1 MGANIWEQL
10 SASFKFSDVVL
21 ILLLCAALVIGV
33 IKGGQELL
41 KILGL
46 ETRREREKR
55 EYEVQITELNNKIVA
70 ADNRI
75 TKLEASAKKFN
86 DDRVHDREQSFNY
99 QREYMEI
106 VQVITKKQDDI
117 LDKVDAL
124 TEQNRKYQLADMR
137 ETLLQAHRYY
147 ANENTNPLLGWTE
160 IESHSFDEQYE
171 VYVQNGGNGYMQN
184 TVRPDMDKLRVIS
197 LNDYE
202 SMAEL
207 MASRS
212 KNCN

>member
-1 MGANIWEQL
+1 MGASIWEQL
-10 SASFKFSDVVL
+10 TTSFNFSDVVL
-21 ILLLCAALVIGV
+21 ILLLCAGFVIV
-33 IKGGQELL
+33 FIKGGQELL

-55 EYEVQITELNNKIVA
+55 EREKQIQELTNKIVT

-75 TKLEASAKKFN
+75 TALEASAKKFN

-99 QREYMEI
+99 QHEYMDI
-106 VQVITKKQDDI
+106 VNGIYEKQDAMI
-117 LDKVDAL
+117 ERIDAL
-124 TEQNRKYQLADMR
+124 AEQSRKYQLADMR

-147 ANENTNPLLGWTE
+147 TGDSNPLKMWTE
-160 IESHSFDEQYE
+160 IEHHAWNEQYD
-171 VYVQNGGNGYMQN
+171 VYISAKGNSYVEE
-184 TVRPDMDKLRVIS
+184 TVKPEMDALKIIY

-202 SMAEL
+202 GMSKL

>member
-1 MGANIWEQL
+1 MGASIWEQL

-46 ETRREREKR
+46 ETRRAREKR

-99 QREYMEI
+99 QHEYMDI
-106 VQVITKKQDDI
+106 VNSIYEKQDAMI
-117 LDKVDAL
+117 ERIDAL
-124 TEQNRKYQLADMR
+124 AEQNRKYELADIR
-137 ETLLQAHRYY
+137 ETLLQAYRYY
-147 ANENTNPLLGWTE
+147 TSPITNKLGMWTSME
-160 IESHSFDEQYE
+160 AHAFWEQYSIYE
-171 VYVQNGGNGYMQN
+171 DRGGNGYMAN
-184 TVRPDMDKLRVIS
+184 HVKPEMNKLIEVPID
-197 LNDYE
+197 DYE
-202 SMAEL
+202 RVAEL
-207 MASRS
+207 MASRNQ
-212 KNCN
+212 NCN